1 LGPDAWPYLVER
13 DCGGLSQSPIDI
25 DESETTFQPTLRPFE
40 FINYNQNI
48 MWNVIND
55 GNGIVL
61 SPLTNSTLRIHGS
74 DFAEAHRLLQFHFHW
89 GKNDFQGSE
98 HTINGRKFPLEI
110 HFVHIS
116 NGDGLK
122 VLGFLFEL
130 SQTDN
135 PDLDDL
141 LIGISNAAERS
152 SILIFSFHL
161 NESFFTSFILSKC
174 PIRWYLTQLELFRQ
188 ILPFTF
194 ATLVV
199 LQPHHAQKV

>member
-1 LGPDAWPYLVER
+1 MLVFWFIIIPLVSAFNYADLGPDAWPYLVER

-25 DESETTFQPTLRPFE
+25 DESETTYRSALKPFE

-48 MWNVIND
+48 MWNVFND

-61 SPLTNSTLRIHGS
+61 SPLTNNTLRIHGS

-98 HTINGRKFPLEI
+98 HTINGRRFPLEV

-135 PDLDDL
+135 PDLNDL
-141 LIGISNAAERS
+141 LNGISNASEKS
-152 SILIFSFHL
+152 SIFPFISQLNKFFSTFML
-161 NESFFTSFILSKC
+161 LKC
-174 PIRWYLTQLELFRQ
+174 PIRWYLTLLELFRQ
-188 ILPFTF
+188 I
-194 ATLVV
+194 
-199 LQPHHAQKV
+199 